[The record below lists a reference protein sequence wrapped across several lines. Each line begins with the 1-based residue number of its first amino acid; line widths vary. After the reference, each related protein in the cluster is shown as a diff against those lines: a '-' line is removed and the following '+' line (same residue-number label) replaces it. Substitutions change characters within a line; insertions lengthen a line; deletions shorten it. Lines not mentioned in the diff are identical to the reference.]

1 MSSPAKH
8 NCTVCSFKKICLP
21 TGVGREELDRLEEL
35 IQDSKVHHSG
45 DVVIRQEAPFCN
57 LYAVKSGMYKSVK
70 LNDLGEE
77 HVVGFHLPGDI
88 IGLDA
93 IYPKT
98 YTSSLIALT
107 SSVLCQFD
115 YEQLAALSTQ
125 VPSLQ
130 AQLLRLSSKEINIMQ
145 AHHSAHTAEQKLAAF
160 IHNLSARNAERGFS
174 STQLILSMSRQDIAS
189 YLAMAPETIS
199 RILKQFQTNDI
210 LIINKRE
217 MKILDP
223 TRLLLSTGCAHV

>member
-8 NCTVCSFKKICLP
+8 NCSVCSLKKICLP
-21 TGVGREELDRLEEL
+21 TGVGKSELERLETL
-35 IQDSKVHHSG
+35 VQDSKVHHTG
-45 DVVIRQEAPFCN
+45 DIVVRQESSFKN

-77 HVVGFHLPGDI
+77 RVVGFHLPGDI

-98 YTSSLIALT
+98 YSSSLIALT

-115 YEQLAALSTQ
+115 YDQLVSLSAQ
-125 VPSLQ
+125 IPSLQ
-130 AQLLRLSSKEINIMQ
+130 SQLMRLSSKEINIANAFQ
-145 AHHSAHTAEQKLAAF
+145 NAQTAEQKLAGF
-160 IHNLSARNAERGFS
+160 IHNLSARNVERGFS

-189 YLAMAPETIS
+189 HIGMAPETIS
-199 RILKQFQTNDI
+199 RILKQFQSNDI
-210 LIINKRE
+210 LVINKRE

-223 TRLLLSTGCAHV
+223 ARLLLSSGCTHA